1 MDTQNKI
8 FANYDKRMDADLAS
22 SVELKIKEQ
31 FLRNV
36 FEYNF
41 REECPPPNGQ
51 QEILEIGCN
60 KGFLAS
66 ALRDYYPEANI
77 HGVDLSPN
85 DIDYAKRAFPTID
98 FSCENAFDVLKP
110 NSFDLIIA
118 KDVMEH
124 IAKNEQENFVEN
136 IYAALKQNGVCIIQ
150 VPNMDWLFSN
160 HERYMDFTH
169 EIGYTRESFKDIF
182 RLYFGSNVKVK
193 PSSYIWPDT
202 MSLPKRILFKHIR
215 PKILWGYKVF
225 LKFMGEGA
233 VDTWFHYREIMA
245 VCKKC

>member
-1 MDTQNKI
+1 M
-8 FANYDKRMDADLAS
+8 S
-22 SVELKIKEQ
+22 
-31 FLRNV
+31 
-36 FEYNF
+36 
-41 REECPPPNGQ
+41 PPNGQ

-60 KGFLAS
+60 NGFLAN
-66 ALRDYYPEANI
+66 ALHEYYPEANI

-85 DIDYAKRAFPTID
+85 DIAYAKARFPAIE
-98 FSCENAFDVLKP
+98 FSCENALDVLKT

-124 IAKNEQENFVEN
+124 IPKNEQERFVEK
-136 IYAALKQNGVCIIQ
+136 IYAGLKQNGVCIIQ
-150 VPNMDWLFSN
+150 VPNMDWIFSN

-193 PSSYIWPDT
+193 PSSYIWTDR
-202 MSLPKRILFKHIR
+202 MSVSKRILFKYIR

-225 LKFMGEGA
+225 LKFIGEGA
-233 VDTWFHYREIMA
+233 VDTWFHHREIMA
-245 VCKKC
+245 VCRKC